1 MENLIGFL
9 IFVTIAIVSSV
20 MQNAKQK
27 REDAER
33 KAKQELKKQQRGT
46 APNMP
51 EATRRMLYGDGD
63 REIPTAQPRQTPHPT
78 AVPRPAIPAAPRA
91 QDMAPR
97 APERMAPQTEHTQ
110 RPAVPRPPAAP
121 QRVPQPTQR
130 TARPR
135 ALVQPQEVRRQSRQT
150 MQQTTRQQQGTYQE
164 PTTREAAQTQPAPRR
179 QAPAPAHHTLSA
191 AERIQSMLRQPAS
204 LRDAVILSE
213 LLGPPIALREQ
224 GSRF

>member
-9 IFVTIAIVSSV
+9 IFITIAIVSSV

-63 REIPTAQPRQTPHPT
+63 REIPTAQPRQTPRPT
-78 AVPRPAIPAAPRA
+78 AVPRPAIPVAPRA
-91 QDMAPR
+91 QDLAPR
-97 APERMAPQTEHTQ
+97 APERMSPQTEHTQ

-121 QRVPQPTQR
+121 QRVPQPQPQQR

-150 MQQTTRQQQGTYQE
+150 MQQTTRQPQGGYQE
-164 PTTREAAQTQPAPRR
+164 GPAQAQPAPRR
-179 QAPAPAHHTLSA
+179 QAPVPAHHAVSA
-191 AERIQSMLRQPAS
+191 AERIQALLRQPAS

-224 GSRF
+224 SSRF